1 MENAM
6 CNLLL
11 IAVLIVGATPAS
23 SYVLQ
28 GRHVLDLM
36 IERLGPAN
44 SLFVSEKLIVYRLP
58 ADAAEDD
65 ISATPATGES
75 TAINPAVVVP
85 EFSSPESTEP
95 EALEMD
101 GTLRY
106 IFSRAFRSDIRSSD
120 SERIRVAVGG
130 RTLTVIDGR
139 IVSDAPNRFDSFKE
153 VLLHRTRARLGDSL
167 LGLGVDISISS
178 LGRFD
183 DRVAFV
189 LGAYYPDDDANQLW
203 VDKDSLLPM
212 RLILRDTGIAGSSE
226 KAEIRYLTWWKI
238 GETQYPSRIEF
249 YQDDN
254 LVRVSQA
261 KNFEEN
267 PTFSGELF
275 DIDYLQTVYPRAT
288 LQPVATES
296 AEEPS
301 EIQKTIENFKRIFD

>member
-1 MENAM
+1 
-6 CNLLL
+6 
-11 IAVLIVGATPAS
+11 
-23 SYVLQ
+23 
-28 GRHVLDLM
+28 
-36 IERLGPAN
+36 
-44 SLFVSEKLIVYRLP
+44 
-58 ADAAEDD
+58 
-65 ISATPATGES
+65 
-75 TAINPAVVVP
+75 
-85 EFSSPESTEP
+85 
-95 EALEMD
+95 
-101 GTLRY
+101 
-106 IFSRAFRSDIRSSD
+106 
-120 SERIRVAVGG
+120 
-130 RTLTVIDGR
+130 
-139 IVSDAPNRFDSFKE
+139 
-153 VLLHRTRARLGDSL
+153 
-167 LGLGVDISISS
+167 
-178 LGRFD
+178 
-183 DRVAFV
+183 
-189 LGAYYPDDDANQLW
+189 
-203 VDKDSLLPM
+203 M

>member
-11 IAVLIVGATPAS
+11 VAVLIVGATPAS

-212 RLILRDTGIAGSSE
+212 RLILRDTGIAGSSQ

>member
-1 MENAM
+1 
-6 CNLLL
+6 
-11 IAVLIVGATPAS
+11 LIVGATPAS

-85 EFSSPESTEP
+85 EFPSPESTEP

-212 RLILRDTGIAGSSE
+212 RLILRDTGIAGSSQ

>member
-1 MENAM
+1 
-6 CNLLL
+6 
-11 IAVLIVGATPAS
+11 
-23 SYVLQ
+23 
-28 GRHVLDLM
+28 
-36 IERLGPAN
+36 
-44 SLFVSEKLIVYRLP
+44 
-58 ADAAEDD
+58 
-65 ISATPATGES
+65 
-75 TAINPAVVVP
+75 
-85 EFSSPESTEP
+85 
-95 EALEMD
+95 
-101 GTLRY
+101 LRF